1 MYYVEEW
8 IVAISLVGGVLFG
21 LAAAL
26 ASVRRVHLAVSA
38 AVLFLVLG
46 YEIRMDRW
54 EKTVRAP
61 IRLDMFVE
69 IPLTILFLMFGT
81 WQIFL
86 CTKRKNFSS
95 GEVDVKGG
103 VAWLPFS
110 CRYRVQWSEAKMER
124 PALFCGP
131 PQADILC
138 EYRGHWKICVLGVCK
153 TKRPPLVRRGDS
165 LRSREMASVYSE
177 RDAEASPRLAV
188 EDHVI
193 GEAES

>member
-61 IRLDMFVE
+61 IRLDMFPE
-69 IPLTILFLMFGT
+69 IALMILCLIFGT
-81 WQIFL
+81 WQTLL
-86 CTKRKNFSS
+86 CRRK
-95 GEVDVKGG
+95 K
-103 VAWLPFS
+103 
-110 CRYRVQWSEAKMER
+110 Q
-124 PALFCGP
+124 
-131 PQADILC
+131 
-138 EYRGHWKICVLGVCK
+138 H
-153 TKRPPLVRRGDS
+153 
-165 LRSREMASVYSE
+165 
-177 RDAEASPRLAV
+177 
-188 EDHVI
+188 
-193 GEAES
+193 